1 MPQQTNRSR
10 GHGSTRLTMGRV
22 IDEGSRAIRTVSVC
36 LALLLTTG
44 AVRGEES
51 AEKSPS
57 KNKNQVISL
66 FDGKTLTGWK
76 VTNFGSEKEVQA
88 VEGTLE
94 LEMGDPLTGVT
105 IDPKFF
111 EKLPKVNYEIT
122 LEAKRVLGG
131 DFFVG
136 LTFPVKQD
144 SCSLILGGWGGG
156 LVGISS
162 IDSFDAS
169 ENETTTYHG
178 FKNDQWYRI
187 RLRVTEDR
195 ILAWLDD
202 KPIVSLETT
211 DKKLSTRIEVTLSEP
226 LGLCT
231 FQTTARYRDFKMR
244 PLTAQELKKPDQLK

>member
-1 MPQQTNRSR
+1 MPTQT
-10 GHGSTRLTMGRV
+10 H
-22 IDEGSRAIRTVSVC
+22 
-36 LALLLTTG
+36 LALLENWTSVSRVGVFSLCVCLSLLLT
-44 AVRGEES
+44 AEVVRGEEPAR
-51 AEKSPS
+51 AEQSQK
-57 KNKNQVISL
+57 KAISL

-76 VTNFGSEKEVQA
+76 VTNFGSEKEVRA

-105 IDPKFF
+105 IDPEFF

-122 LEAKRVLGG
+122 LEAQRVLGG

-144 SCSLILGGWGGG
+144 RCSLILGGWGGG
-156 LVGISS
+156 LIGISS

-178 FKNDQWYRI
+178 FKNDQWYRV

-202 KPIVSLETT
+202 KPIVNLETT

-231 FQTTARYRDFKMR
+231 FQTTARFRDFKLR
-244 PLTAQELKKPDQLK
+244 PLTAKELKSPDQLK